1 MLGMWEVD
9 DPGSWPNERLEL
21 LDVDHGCCCRF
32 TRGGACA
39 NWAVKNAIERQKRV
53 VLVVEIEAS
62 VLSGN
67 RGCQQADTNAA

>member
-1 MLGMWEVD
+1 MLTM
-9 DPGSWPNERLEL
+9 
-21 LDVDHGCCCRF
+21 
-32 TRGGACA
+32 GAA
-39 NWAVKNAIERQKRV
+39 ADLHVAGRAPIGRSRNAIERQKKV